1 MKLLSQLFVLAL
13 APSLAFGSLF
23 SASSHVQML
32 DSKSFKKAMKTN
44 QTSLVV
50 YVTTSSG
57 HCRHMAAEM
66 DQASEKLHPLIP
78 TYAVD
83 CDNEKNKALCAEE
96 WVQKL
101 PTVTLFPR
109 GNTLTPTICPERKAA
124 GVVKWTSSHI
134 PDYVTQLSNIDDIE
148 SWKEKASSIFA
159 FNAATLMKV
168 PLLWRVLANKYSGR
182 LELAAHWDEHGQA
195 ANDLGL
201 DSNTKVLIYPAGD
214 SRPVKY
220 EGTTK
225 YEPLTKFFDSI
236 LDGTAD
242 IGTASEGQKLSDRPD
257 DEL

>member
-134 PDYVTQLSNIDDIE
+134 PDYTKEETTLLLLT
-148 SWKEKASSIFA
+148 KEK
-159 FNAATLMKV
+159 KV

-214 SRPVKY
+214 SKPVKY

-242 IGTASEGQKLSDRPD
+242 VGTASEGQKLSDRPD